1 VTVQALINY
10 DIPVVLAALLF
21 TSALF
26 VMINILVDIA
36 YSVVD
41 PRIKLSS

>member
-10 DIPVVLAALLF
+10 DIPVVLGALLF

-26 VMINILVDIA
+26 VVINILVDLA
-36 YSVVD
+36 YSILD
-41 PRIKLSS
+41 PRINLT